1 MKNLYPIYF
10 LIIFMLVSCTK
21 QKISESDR
29 PVAKVYNSYLY
40 MSDLEGL
47 VPSQISKDDSII
59 MVRNYINNWVKKQ
72 LMVRKAEINL
82 SDESKNIQKEIE
94 DYKSSL
100 LIFRYK
106 QELIKQKIDTIV
118 TDSEVRNYYNQFSG
132 NFILNQNILKA
143 SIIKISNQTTDLQ
156 KVRQWFKSDD
166 PVTKLMLDE
175 YCYQYAT
182 KYHSFNDEWINFNDL
197 IKEVPLDAANE
208 DQILKYQKFIE
219 ISDSAFYYF
228 VKINDSALKSTVQP
242 IDYAELKIKSI
253 ILNKRKFTFLEEIEN
268 NIYNDALDRNEFV
281 IY

>member
-1 MKNLYPIYF
+1 
-10 LIIFMLVSCTK
+10 MLVLGSCSEGK
-21 QKISESDR
+21 QDDSN
-29 PVAKVYNSYLY
+29 PVVAKVYDIYLY
-40 MSDLEGL
+40 VSDLEGI

-59 MVRNYINNWVKKQ
+59 IVRNYINNWVKKQ
-72 LMVRKAEINL
+72 LMLRKAEINL
-82 SDESKNIQKEIE
+82 TDENKNIQKEID
-94 DYKSSL
+94 DYRSSL

-106 QELIKQKIDTIV
+106 QELIRQKIDTNV
-118 TDSEVRNYYNQFSG
+118 TENEITNYYNQFSG

-143 SIIKISNQTTDLQ
+143 TLIKISNQITDLQ
-156 KVRQWFKSDD
+156 KLKQWIRSEDADAKMQ
-166 PVTKLMLDE
+166 LEE

-197 IKEVPLDAANE
+197 LKEVPLDPANE
-208 DQILKYQKFIE
+208 DQIIKYQQYIE
-219 ISDSAFYYF
+219 TNDSLYYYL
-228 VKINDSALKSTVQP
+228 VKINDFALKSTVQP